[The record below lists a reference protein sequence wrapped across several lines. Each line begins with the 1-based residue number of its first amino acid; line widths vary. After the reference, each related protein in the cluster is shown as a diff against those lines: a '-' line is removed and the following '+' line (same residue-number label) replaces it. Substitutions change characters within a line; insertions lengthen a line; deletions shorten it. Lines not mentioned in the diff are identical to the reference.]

1 VQKFKFSGNRNLP
14 FPQEIQIQSLSILK
28 KVKVLDFKILKNP
41 KEIILQCKELN
52 HCTDNPQK
60 IENQSS
66 CG

>member
-41 KEIILQCKELN
+41 KEIILQCKELY
-52 HCTDNPQK
+52 
-60 IENQSS
+60 
-66 CG
+66 